1 MSEEDREAEDVTGLF
16 RKFGGDASG
25 YREFE
30 PVLDPAAPPAAWPL
44 IPGSRAAAA
53 PAQPQP
59 PTSPRAAAPQPT
71 PVPAAAI
78 PSPVQP
84 SSASPTHASRAAPVT
99 APLAAAVTAAPHAL
113 PTALPAAWAASP
125 PVVGARAGEPRELDL
140 LFARLAGQPR
150 PAVDGGHGLMSRWRK
165 PT

>member
-30 PVLDPAAPPAAWPL
+30 PMVDPTKPTAAWPL

-53 PAQPQP
+53 PAQPRA
-59 PTSPRAAAPQPT
+59 PTSPLAAAPQPT

-78 PSPVQP
+78 PSPVP
-84 SSASPTHASRAAPVT
+84 AARPASAPPPIAARVPTAIPV
-99 APLAAAVTAAPHAL
+99 PLAAWATP
-113 PTALPAAWAASP
+113 PPAGSAQ
-125 PVVGARAGEPRELDL
+125 AGEPRELDL

-150 PAVDGGHGLMSRWRK
+150 PAVEGGPGLMSRWRK